1 MSEPTV
7 GSQEPEFRILV
18 AVCTYNEAENIH
30 AMLEGLREYLPLAD
44 LLVVDDDS
52 PDGTAMIAEKF
63 IQSERATSTTIDG
76 PLQDAP
82 VQDALV
88 QDPSPKLHLPQTQLI
103 VRKGQRG
110 LGGAIKRAIEFAIQ
124 GEYDLFV
131 NLDGDVSHH
140 PSQVPRLI
148 ATATDATSIQ
158 SLPDVVVGSR
168 YLPGG
173 EIIGWPWR
181 RRMMSRLVNRFATL
195 FLRLPVSDCSG
206 SMRCYRVS
214 ALKRI
219 NASKL
224 RSEGYALLEELLVAL
239 VRSGATLAE
248 VPITFTDRERGKSKL
263 TAREATRSAFQIMKL
278 AFRSDL
284 TKT

>member
-1 MSEPTV
+1 MLSEPTA
-7 GSQEPEFRILV
+7 GAHSPDSRILV
-18 AVCTYNEAENIH
+18 AICTYNEAENIH
-30 AMLEGLREYLPLAD
+30 AMLEGLRKNLPTAD

-52 PDGTAMIAEKF
+52 PDGTATIAEQF
-63 IQSERATSTTIDG
+63 VQSEQT
-76 PLQDAP
+76 
-82 VQDALV
+82 
-88 QDPSPKLHLPQTQLI
+88 PSPRTHLI

-124 GEYDLFV
+124 GDYDLFV
-131 NLDGDVSHH
+131 NLDGDLSHH
-140 PSQVPRLI
+140 PAQVPRLV
-148 ATATDATSIQ
+148 AAATDCGSND

-168 YLPGG
+168 YLLGG

-181 RRMMSRLVNRFATL
+181 RRMMSRLVNRFATI

-219 NASKL
+219 DASKL

-239 VRSGATLAE
+239 ARSGATLAE
-248 VPITFTDRERGKSKL
+248 VPITFTDREHGKSKL
-263 TAREATRSAFQIMKL
+263 TAREATRSAFQILKL
-278 AFRSDL
+278 AFRSRL
-284 TKT
+284 TDA